1 MTGATGAVGPRV
13 VQSLHRAGF
22 RIRTFSFDAP
32 EKDLFP
38 PQCGGFVGDITDPVA
53 VQAALHDVDAVI
65 HLAAL
70 VHRLNPPPEMRR
82 QYERVNI
89 GGTAIVIEAALKGSV
104 KRIVLFSTI
113 AVYGPTAGRVLDE
126 KSPTHPDT
134 FYAQTKLESEKLLL
148 ASTGAMVNRWVPSC
162 AWGRFMALGSRET
175 TSD

>member
-1 MTGATGAVGPRV
+1 MRPVPWGHALFNRFI
-13 VQSLHRAGF
+13 RAGF

-32 EKDLFP
+32 KKDLFP
-38 PQCGGFVGDITDPVA
+38 PNVEVLIGDITDPGA

-89 GGTAIVIEAALKGSV
+89 GGTAIVIEAAQKESV

-113 AVYGPTAGRVLDE
+113 AVYGPTAGRCL
-126 KSPTHPDT
+126 
-134 FYAQTKLESEKLLL
+134 
-148 ASTGAMVNRWVPSC
+148 
-162 AWGRFMALGSRET
+162 
-175 TSD
+175 